1 MIREPAVAGQFYPGT
16 AVSLKNLIDKLSD
29 KNVERKQTLGIVS
42 PHAGYMYSG
51 YVAGAVFSRINLPS
65 TYIIIG
71 PNHTGSGRPFSLM
84 ASGSWKTP
92 LGEVDIDEEL
102 ATILI
107 NQSRFI
113 QDDLTAHSFEH
124 SVEVQLPFIQFFK
137 ADFKFVPIILSCA
150 DLATYRE
157 IGKDIANVI
166 KQLKKDVVIIASSDM
181 THYEPDEV
189 AKAKDAQAIE
199 AILELDEEKLL
210 KKINEFD
217 ITMCGYAPTAVMLVA
232 VKKLGAKMA
241 ELVKYQTSADASGD
255 HSAVVGYAG
264 IIVS

>member
-1 MIREPAVAGQFYPGT
+1 M
-16 AVSLKNLIDKLSD
+16 
-29 KNVERKQTLGIVS
+29 
-42 PHAGYMYSG
+42 
-51 YVAGAVFSRINLPS
+51 
-65 TYIIIG
+65 
-71 PNHTGSGRPFSLM
+71 
-84 ASGSWKTP
+84 
-92 LGEVDIDEEL
+92 
-102 ATILI
+102 
-107 NQSRFI
+107 
-113 QDDLTAHSFEH
+113 
-124 SVEVQLPFIQFFK
+124 QLPFIQFFK

-189 AKAKDAQAIE
+189 EKAKDAQAIE